1 MTVVRYGGLVMVGL
15 AADTKPNHAGL
26 AGWRFLESDTG
37 FLHYHNG
44 SSWTK
49 IQGYDKTETLLNKT
63 IDAEG
68 NNLVGILQSPFT
80 TTYKRQ
86 GFMSVSANPANS
98 VLSAL
103 SGWPT
108 GGTLSTTNDAGEG
121 WCNNFNSSSSGAI
134 IGYLSNATYQ
144 LPAQRNFNTYLKVRA
159 QVSTTTS
166 SRLYIGFSSLNLLTA
181 SDTILSTSDH
191 GCIMG
196 FSTATAN
203 FSVFHND
210 GSGAQVVDSM
220 GLAKDNAWHTYEM
233 AMTASGNI
241 VCKIDNANTVTVSA
255 DLPGNTTNLYGNVV
269 MQLAAASSMNLVVKG
284 ILFRSD
290 K

>member
-1 MTVVRYGGLVMVGL
+1 MMVGA
-15 AADTKPNHAGL
+15 AADTKPSHAGL
-26 AGWRFLESDTG
+26 AGWRFLEWDTG
-37 FLHYHNG
+37 FLWYHNG
-44 SSWTK
+44 TSWAK
-49 IQGYDKTETLLNKT
+49 IQGYDKTETLYNKT
-63 IDAEG
+63 IDAES
-68 NNLVGILQSPFT
+68 NTMVGVLQSPFLT
-80 TTYKRQ
+80 AYKRQ

-98 VLSAL
+98 VNGAL
-103 SGWPT
+103 SGWVT
-108 GGTLSTTNDAGEG
+108 GGTLSTTNDATEG

-181 SDTILSTSDH
+181 SDTILANADH

-220 GLAKDNAWHTYEM
+220 GLAKDAVWHTYEM
-233 AMTASGNI
+233 DMTASGNI
-241 VCKIDNANTVTVSA
+241 VCKVDGANTVTVSA
-255 DLPGNTTNLYGNVV
+255 DLPANTTNIYGNVV

-284 ILFRSD
+284 IMFRSD